1 MKAQT
6 QLLQQ
11 VLELDPVSRAE
22 LIDAALASFDAD
34 GAQAIDAAWGREA
47 ESRIDAYEAGQ
58 VGARSAREVFEGLSR

>member
-6 QLLQQ
+6 QLLKQ

-34 GAQAIDAAWGREA
+34 GAQAIAAAWGREA